1 MDTWMW
7 IAIAVAGVVVLLV
20 AWALFSRARR
30 QKLHRRFASE
40 YDRTVSRA
48 PSRRKGERDLRAR
61 EAEHEE
67 LDILPLS
74 DAARERYK
82 EHWSALETGFVDRPQ
97 VAVANADALLTEVMR
112 DRGYPVDDFD
122 AKSRAVSVDHPDM
135 VERYRRGHLTYIK
148 TVEGKASTEDL
159 RQAVISYRALFNDL
173 VREDSNV

>member
-7 IAIAVAGVVVLLV
+7 IAIAVAVVVVLLV
-20 AWALFSRARR
+20 AWASFSRARR

-40 YDRTVSRA
+40 YDRTVNRA
-48 PSRRKGERDLRAR
+48 ASRRRGERDLRGC

-67 LDILPLS
+67 LDIQPLERAAATS
-74 DAARERYK
+74 GSLDCVGDGFRRPTAGRSGQRRRSAHRGDAR
-82 EHWSALETGFVDRPQ
+82 S
-97 VAVANADALLTEVMR
+97 
-112 DRGYPVDDFD
+112 GYPVDDFD

-135 VERYRRGHLTYIK
+135 VERYRRGHLIYLK

-159 RQAVISYRALFNDL
+159 RQAVIWYRALFNDL